1 MPTLCQQEAEL
12 LILTV
17 LRRIDPYIEDILFTA
32 AHVASISYEFKVDLS
47 QWSRKDIEGSLFVV
61 KRNTQPR
68 FRFIVMNRWNTDVF
82 SRIDAYSKVPQVT
95 STNAADVPDSLA
107 FLKLFNQNR
116 CLLEGA
122 ADVFSRIDAYSK
134 VPQVTSTNAAD
145 VPDSLAFLKL
155 FNEMTASILS
165 DESCLLY
172 VFSRIDA
179 YSKVPQVTS
188 TNAADVSDSLA
199 FLKLFNSIHRFLH
212 IISLSAKMNEWILVV
227 YLIRYCIVYFGIVD
241 VFSRID
247 AYSKV
252 PQVTS
257 TNAADVPDSLAFL
270 KLFNSIHRFLH
281 IISLSAKM
289 NEWILVVYLIRYCI
303 VHFGIVD
310 VFSRID
316 AYSKVPQVTSTNAA
330 DVPDSLAFLKLF
342 NSIHRFLHIISLSA
356 KMNEWILV
364 VYLIRYCI
372 VHFGIVDVFS
382 RIDAYSK
389 VPQVTST
396 NAADVPDSLAFLKLF
411 NSIHRFLHIISLSAK
426 MNEWILVVYLI
437 RYCIVHFG
445 IVDVFSRIDAYSK
458 VPQVTSTNA
467 ADVPDSLAFL
477 KLFNTAMTIGSA
489 SNTAN

>member
-68 FRFIVMNRWNTDVF
+68 FRFIVMNRWNTEYL
-82 SRIDAYSKVPQVT
+82 I
-95 STNAADVPDSLA
+95 LA
-107 FLKLFNQNR
+107 RRCRRCFQQNR

-155 FNEMTASILS
+155 FNNR
-165 DESCLLY
+165 CLLEGAAD

-188 TNAADVSDSLA
+188 TNAADVPDSLA
-199 FLKLFNSIHRFLH
+199 FLKLFNNRCL
-212 IISLSAKMNEWILVV
+212 LEGAA
-227 YLIRYCIVYFGIVD
+227 D

-342 NSIHRFLHIISLSA
+342 NNRCLL
-356 KMNEWILV
+356 E
-364 VYLIRYCI
+364 
-372 VHFGIVDVFS
+372 G
-382 RIDAYSK
+382 
-389 VPQVTST
+389 
-396 NAADVPDSLAFLKLF
+396 AA
-411 NSIHRFLHIISLSAK
+411 
-426 MNEWILVVYLI
+426 
-437 RYCIVHFG
+437 
-445 IVDVFSRIDAYSK
+445 DVFSRIDAYSK